1 MLLKVCRRAGLG
13 EQGIELAHV
22 LVPVP
27 CLQRKKDL
35 VAADVAVAVPV
46 RDPKDPLEFLVRHAR
61 PTAGLGRP
69 AFFFFRA
76 AQMDFMRPPEFRS

>member
-1 MLLKVCRRAGLG
+1 MLLKVCRRAGLR

-27 CLQRKKDL
+27 GLQREEDL

-69 AFFFFRA
+69 AFFFFQSCSNGFHA
-76 AQMDFMRPPEFRS
+76 ST